1 MRADWASKNVD
12 IAPGHRIIINEFVT
26 KVQNMMQPKNTIKRK
41 TCAPSESSKKQKLIA
56 HPSPQSNESNITTNY
71 ESNTIDL
78 ADIASK
84 IRVQIAKWQR
94 TQTQYEL
101 RQLKEHEN
109 FELRVLRSEKP
120 GIPADVGITCT
131 MCDKHLPLSMGS
143 KYASFSISNWTRHVK
158 VCTLKKQQKA
168 CKVTQATIS
177 AFLPQI
183 TNKTS
188 HKITK
193 AAETMES
200 NVEASS
206 HMSIS
211 ETSSDNETILTSTP
225 VELRNESKQ
234 DF

>member
-1 MRADWASKNVD
+1 MHADWASKNVD
-12 IAPGHRIIINEFVT
+12 IAPGNRIIINEFVI

-41 TCAPSESSKKQKLIA
+41 TYAPSESSKKQKLIA

-158 VCTLKKQQKA
+158 VCTLKK
-168 CKVTQATIS
+168 
-177 AFLPQI
+177 
-183 TNKTS
+183 
-188 HKITK
+188 
-193 AAETMES
+193 ETES
-200 NVEASS
+200 LQSNSS
-206 HMSIS
+206 HHIS
-211 ETSSDNETILTSTP
+211 FLTP
-225 VELRNESKQ
+225 NYK
-234 DF
+234 